1 MNDLDKVLEGLLF
14 LSGDGLDRGTIMEKL
29 QITPKAL
36 DKAIEVLKKRY
47 DENCGINFITYKD
60 KLQLC
65 GNPKYAD
72 DVSLVL
78 NPIRERQLSRAT
90 LEVMAI
96 IAYKQPVTRLDVQDI
111 RGLNSD
117 YAIQTLLNYKLIE
130 VVGRKDAIGKPL
142 LFGTTDEFLR
152 HFGINDIKDL
162 PNYDD
167 LMKGIQQIQNENN
180 HLYNEFEI
188 PDDDE
193 SQDNK
198 SADNQ
203 QDNKTDDKGAQT
215 DLDKQTSDSEKPAE
229 ANENDDVKVSSDAE
243 KLEDG
248 STNVVANN
256 AEKEASKKIR
266 KGNNS
271 KEKPAE
277 KELEN
282 EPKVFD
288 KVELEEEVTNKAS
301 EGRTIAEENKTEIE
315 ENVTEIKEVEVSNE
329 PEQTIVNDNSKNEYK
344 ADTILTQNEN
354 IESLKTDDLKDDKEV
369 SEDTP
374 LDELTGEA
382 DEENERLSSGID
394 YSLLEDN
401 PDIDF

>member
-1 MNDLDKVLEGLLF
+1 M
-14 LSGDGLDRGTIMEKL
+14 
-29 QITPKAL
+29 
-36 DKAIEVLKKRY
+36 
-47 DENCGINFITYKD
+47 
-60 KLQLC
+60 QLC

-167 LMKGIQQIQNENN
+167 LMKDIQQIETENN

-203 QDNKTDDKGAQT
+203 QDNKTDDKDVQA
-215 DLDKQTSDSEKPAE
+215 DLDKQSVDAEKPAE
-229 ANENDDVKVSSDAE
+229 ANKNDDVKASSDAE
-243 KLEDG
+243 NLEDG
-248 STNVVANN
+248 TANAVANN
-256 AEKEASKKIR
+256 TKKETSKKTR
-266 KGNNS
+266 KGNKS
-271 KEKPAE
+271 KGKPAE
-277 KELEN
+277 KEPKN
-282 EPKVFD
+282 EPEILD
-288 KVELEEEVTNKAS
+288 KVELEEEVINKAS
-301 EGRTIAEENKTEIE
+301 EDQTILEEDKTESE
-315 ENVTEIKEVEVSNE
+315 ENVTEIEEAEVSNE
-329 PEQTIVNDNSKNEYK
+329 PEHNNVDDGINEK
-344 ADTILTQNEN
+344 EEPKEILTPKESEETKTTEN
-354 IESLKTDDLKDDKEV
+354 V

-382 DEENERLSSGID
+382 DEENGRLSSGID

>member
-1 MNDLDKVLEGLLF
+1 
-14 LSGDGLDRGTIMEKL
+14 
-29 QITPKAL
+29 
-36 DKAIEVLKKRY
+36 
-47 DENCGINFITYKD
+47 
-60 KLQLC
+60 
-65 GNPKYAD
+65 
-72 DVSLVL
+72 
-78 NPIRERQLSRAT
+78 
-90 LEVMAI
+90 MAI

-167 LMKGIQQIQNENN
+167 LMKDIQQIETENN

-198 SADNQ
+198 SADNR
-203 QDNKTDDKGAQT
+203 QDNKTDDKDVQA
-215 DLDKQTSDSEKPAE
+215 DLDKQSVDAEKPAE
-229 ANENDDVKVSSDAE
+229 ANKNDDVKVSSDAE

-256 AEKEASKKIR
+256 AEKETSKKTR
-266 KGNNS
+266 KGNKS
-271 KEKPAE
+271 KEKPA
-277 KELEN
+277 KMELEN
-282 EPKVFD
+282 EPEILD

-301 EGRTIAEENKTEIE
+301 EDQTIAEEDKTESK
-315 ENVTEIKEVEVSNE
+315 ENVTEMEEEKTEVSNE
-329 PEQTIVNDNSKNEYK
+329 PEHQNFDGSTNGKEEPKEIQTQSEEIKN
-344 ADTILTQNEN
+344 TEN
-354 IESLKTDDLKDDKEV
+354 V

-382 DEENERLSSGID
+382 DEENGRLSSGID

>member
-167 LMKGIQQIQNENN
+167 LMKDIQQIETENN

-198 SADNQ
+198 SADNR
-203 QDNKTDDKGAQT
+203 QDNKTDDKDVQA
-215 DLDKQTSDSEKPAE
+215 DLDKQSVDAEKPAE
-229 ANENDDVKVSSDAE
+229 ANKNDDVKASSDSE
-243 KLEDG
+243 KLEDS

-256 AEKEASKKIR
+256 AEKETSKKTR
-266 KGNNS
+266 KGNKS
-271 KEKPAE
+271 KEKPA
-277 KELEN
+277 KMELEN
-282 EPKVFD
+282 EPEILD

-301 EGRTIAEENKTEIE
+301 ENQTIAEEDKTESE
-315 ENVTEIKEVEVSNE
+315 ENVTEIEEAEVSNE
-329 PEQTIVNDNSKNEYK
+329 PEHQNLDDGTNVKDEPKEIQTQREETK
-344 ADTILTQNEN
+344 TIEN
-354 IESLKTDDLKDDKEV
+354 V

-382 DEENERLSSGID
+382 DEENGRLSSGID

>member
-1 MNDLDKVLEGLLF
+1 M
-14 LSGDGLDRGTIMEKL
+14 
-29 QITPKAL
+29 
-36 DKAIEVLKKRY
+36 
-47 DENCGINFITYKD
+47 
-60 KLQLC
+60 QLC

-193 SQDNK
+193 SQNN

-203 QDNKTDDKGAQT
+203 QDKKTDDKGAQT
-215 DLDKQTSDSEKPAE
+215 DLDKQTSDVEKPAE
-229 ANENDDVKVSSDAE
+229 ANENDDVKAS
-243 KLEDG
+243 G
-248 STNVVANN
+248 N
-256 AEKEASKKIR
+256 AEDLENGSADAVEKDTKKQTSKKTR
-266 KGNNS
+266 KGIKS
-271 KEKPAE
+271 KEK
-277 KELEN
+277 LTEN
-282 EPKVFD
+282 EPEILD
-288 KVELEEEVTNKAS
+288 KVELQKEVVNEAKADQTNV
-301 EGRTIAEENKTEIE
+301 EENKTENE

-329 PEQTIVNDNSKNEYK
+329 PEQTIVNDNSKNEDK

-354 IESLKTDDLKDDKEV
+354 VESLKTNDLKDDKEV
-369 SEDTP
+369 SKDTP

-382 DEENERLSSGID
+382 DEKDGRLSSGID

>member
-193 SQDNK
+193 SQNN

-203 QDNKTDDKGAQT
+203 QDKKIDDKGAQT
-215 DLDKQTSDSEKPAE
+215 DLDKQTGDAEKPAE
-229 ANENDDVKVSSDAE
+229 ANENADVKAS
-243 KLEDG
+243 G
-248 STNVVANN
+248 N
-256 AEKEASKKIR
+256 AEDLENGSADAVEKDTKKQTSKKIR
-266 KGNNS
+266 KGIKS
-271 KEKPAE
+271 KEK
-277 KELEN
+277 LTEN
-282 EPKVFD
+282 EPEILD
-288 KVELEEEVTNKAS
+288 KVELQKEVVNEAKADQ
-301 EGRTIAEENKTEIE
+301 IDVEENKTEIE
-315 ENVTEIKEVEVSNE
+315 ENVTEIKEIEVSSE
-329 PEQTIVNDNSKNEYK
+329 PEQTIVNDNSKNEDK

-354 IESLKTDDLKDDKEV
+354 VESLKADDLKDDKEV

-382 DEENERLSSGID
+382 DEKDGRLSSGID

>member
-193 SQDNK
+193 GQNN

-203 QDNKTDDKGAQT
+203 QDKKTDDKGAQT
-215 DLDKQTSDSEKPAE
+215 DLDKQTSDAEKPAE
-229 ANENDDVKVSSDAE
+229 ANGNADVKAS
-243 KLEDG
+243 G
-248 STNVVANN
+248 N
-256 AEKEASKKIR
+256 AEDLENGSADAVEKDTNKQKGKKTR
-266 KGNNS
+266 KGIKS
-271 KEKPAE
+271 KEKFA
-277 KELEN
+277 EN
-282 EPKVFD
+282 EPEILD
-288 KVELEEEVTNKAS
+288 KVELQKEVVNEAKADQTNL
-301 EGRTIAEENKTEIE
+301 EENKTEIE

-329 PEQTIVNDNSKNEYK
+329 PEQTIVNDNSKNEDK

-354 IESLKTDDLKDDKEV
+354 VESIKADVLKDDKEV

-382 DEENERLSSGID
+382 DEKDGRLSSGID

>member
-90 LEVMAI
+90 LEVMAN

-193 SQDNK
+193 SQNN

-203 QDNKTDDKGAQT
+203 QDKKTDDKGAQT
-215 DLDKQTSDSEKPAE
+215 DLDKQTSDVEKPAE
-229 ANENDDVKVSSDAE
+229 ANENTDVKAS
-243 KLEDG
+243 G
-248 STNVVANN
+248 N
-256 AEKEASKKIR
+256 AEDLENGSADAVEKDTKKQTSKKTR
-266 KGNNS
+266 KGIKS
-271 KEKPAE
+271 KEKFAE
-277 KELEN
+277 NELEIL
-282 EPKVFD
+282 D
-288 KVELEEEVTNKAS
+288 KVELQKEVVNEAKADQTNP
-301 EGRTIAEENKTEIE
+301 EENKTEIE

-329 PEQTIVNDNSKNEYK
+329 LEQTIVNDNSRNEDK

-354 IESLKTDDLKDDKEV
+354 VESLKTDDLKDDKEI
-369 SEDTP
+369 SEDTS
-374 LDELTGEA
+374 LDELTDEA
-382 DEENERLSSGID
+382 DEKNRRLSSGID

>member
-193 SQDNK
+193 SQNN
-198 SADNQ
+198 SADNK
-203 QDNKTDDKGAQT
+203 QDKKTDDKGAQT
-215 DLDKQTSDSEKPAE
+215 DLDKQTSDVEKPAE
-229 ANENDDVKVSSDAE
+229 ANENDDVKAS
-243 KLEDG
+243 G
-248 STNVVANN
+248 N
-256 AEKEASKKIR
+256 AEDLENGSADAVEKDTKKQTSKKTR
-266 KGNNS
+266 KGIKS
-271 KEKPAE
+271 KEK
-277 KELEN
+277 LTEN
-282 EPKVFD
+282 EPEILD
-288 KVELEEEVTNKAS
+288 KVELQKEVVNEAKADQTNV
-301 EGRTIAEENKTEIE
+301 EENKTENE

-329 PEQTIVNDNSKNEYK
+329 PEQTIVNDNSKNEDK
-344 ADTILTQNEN
+344 ADAILTQNEN
-354 IESLKTDDLKDDKEV
+354 VESIKADDLKDDKEV

-382 DEENERLSSGID
+382 DEKDGRLSSGID